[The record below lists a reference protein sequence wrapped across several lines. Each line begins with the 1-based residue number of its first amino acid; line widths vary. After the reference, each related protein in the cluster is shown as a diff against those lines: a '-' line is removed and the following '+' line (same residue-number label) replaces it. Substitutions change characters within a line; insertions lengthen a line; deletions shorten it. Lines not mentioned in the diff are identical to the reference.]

1 MDQQKSMHT
10 SLIFINGLTLSIG
23 LIVAIGAQNAFL
35 LNRALRNQHQ
45 YAVAIFCSVT
55 DASLICLG
63 IFGMGS
69 LVQAQPQLL
78 FWITWGGV
86 VFLFIYGALSFKAA
100 TKEHAMQ
107 EDYGVSE
114 YSLAKALTI
123 AASVSLLNPHA
134 YLDTVVLLGGI
145 SSQYLGSDKIWFG
158 FGAVSASFIWFFCLA
173 WGARWLMPI
182 FKNPL
187 AWRALDGFIGVIM
200 WSIAAGLIAHI
211 SAM

>member
-1 MDQQKSMHT
+1 MQPT
-10 SLIFINGLTLSIG
+10 LIFINGLALSIG

-45 YAVAIFCSVT
+45 YVLALFCSVT

-78 FWITWGGV
+78 LWITWGGV
-86 VFLFIYGALSFKAA
+86 LFLLVYGALAFKSAA
-100 TKEHAMQ
+100 KNHTMEKEDSAR
-107 EDYGVSE
+107 D
-114 YSLAKALTI
+114 YSLVKALVV

-145 SSQYLGSDKIWFG
+145 SSQYVGSEKLWFG
-158 FGAVSASFIWFFCLA
+158 FGAVSASFIWFFGLA
-173 WGARWLMPI
+173 FGARWLMPV
-182 FKNPL
+182 FQKPMS
-187 AWRALDGFIGVIM
+187 WRILDGLIGLIM
-200 WSIAAGLIAHI
+200 WAIAASLVVHIAT
-211 SAM
+211 M

>member
-1 MDQQKSMHT
+1 MEQQKSMST
-10 SLIFINGLTLSIG
+10 SLIFINGLALSIG

-45 YAVAIFCSVT
+45 YPVALFCSVA

-69 LVQAQPQLL
+69 LVQSQPQLL
-78 FWITWGGV
+78 FWVTWGGV
-86 VFLFIYGALSFKAA
+86 LFLFIYGALSFKAA
-100 TKEHAMQ
+100 TKQHSIQ
-107 EDYGVSE
+107 EDYSVSE
-114 YSLAKALTI
+114 YSLTKALTI
-123 AASVSLLNPHA
+123 TASVSLLNPHA
-134 YLDTVVLLGGI
+134 YLDTLVLLGGI
-145 SSQYLGSDKIWFG
+145 SSQYVGSDKIWFG
-158 FGAVSASFIWFFCLA
+158 FGAVSASFIWFFSLA

-187 AWRALDGFIGVIM
+187 AWRVLDGFIGIIM

-211 SAM
+211 STM

>member
-1 MDQQKSMHT
+1 MYS
-10 SLIFINGLTLSIG
+10 SLIFINGLALSIG

-45 YAVAIFCSVT
+45 YAVATFCSIT

-78 FWITWGGV
+78 LWITWGGAL
-86 VFLFIYGALSFKAA
+86 FLFIYGALAFRASAGNNA
-100 TKEHAMQ
+100 IKEDSS
-107 EDYGVSE
+107 ESE
-114 YSLAKALTI
+114 YSLLKALTV

-134 YLDTVVLLGGI
+134 YLDTLVLLGGI
-145 SSQYLGSDKIWFG
+145 SSAYVGSEKIWFG
-158 FGAVSASFIWFFCLA
+158 FGAVSASFIWFFGLA
-173 WGARWLMPI
+173 WGARWLMPV
-182 FKNPL
+182 FKNPM
-187 AWRALDGFIGVIM
+187 AWRVLDGLIGVIM